1 MNDSINVPI
10 SLGELWDKYSILI
23 IKKNKIKNN
32 DKLKHI
38 DREIEQLE
46 PIVHKFKINENYY
59 NELLDINTILWD
71 IEDTLREK
79 EKKMAFD
86 EDFIYM
92 ARCVYINNDKRAHI
106 KSTIN
111 KVYNSLL
118 VEVKDYCE

>member
-1 MNDSINVPI
+1 MNDSINVPV

-23 IKKNKIKNN
+23 IKKNKIKNK

-46 PIVHKFKINENYY
+46 PILHTFKINETYY
-59 NELLDINTILWD
+59 NDLLEINTILWD

-92 ARCVYINNDKRAHI
+92 ARSVYINNDKRAHI